1 LLLNGGNGIQMDIR
15 SIRDLAAVLHGRR
28 IDLGLSQANL
38 ASRAGV
44 SRKWVYELE
53 AGKATAEFGLILRVL
68 DALGLALD
76 LAAPDDASTSS
87 EGSEVDL
94 DALLDEHRGR

>member
-1 LLLNGGNGIQMDIR
+1 VARRIQVVIR
-15 SIRDLAAVLHGRR
+15 SIRDLAAVVRGRR
-28 IDLGLSQANL
+28 VDLGLSQADL

-68 DALGLALD
+68 DAMGLALE
-76 LAAPDDASTSS
+76 ATATDDASTSS
-87 EGSEVDL
+87 EGSAVDL
-94 DALLDEHRGR
+94 DALIDEYRGR

>member
-1 LLLNGGNGIQMDIR
+1 VARRSQVAIR
-15 SIRDLAAVLHGRR
+15 SIRDLAAVVRGRR
-28 IDLGLSQANL
+28 VDVGLSQAEL

-68 DALGLALD
+68 DAMGLALE
-76 LAAPDDASTSS
+76 ATATDDTGKSLQ
-87 EGSEVDL
+87 GSAVDL
-94 DALLDEHRGR
+94 DGLIDEYRRR

>member
-1 LLLNGGNGIQMDIR
+1 VARRIQVAIR
-15 SIRDLAAVLHGRR
+15 SIRDLAVVVRGRR
-28 IDLGLSQANL
+28 VDLGLSQAEL

-68 DALGLALD
+68 DAMGLALEET
-76 LAAPDDASTSS
+76 ATDDTSKSS
-87 EGSEVDL
+87 EGSAVDL
-94 DALLDEHRGR
+94 DGLIDEYRRR

>member
-1 LLLNGGNGIQMDIR
+1 MAIR
-15 SIRDLAAVLHGRR
+15 SIRDLAVVVRGRR
-28 IDLGLSQANL
+28 VDLGLSQAEL

-68 DALGLALD
+68 DAMGLALEET
-76 LAAPDDASTSS
+76 ATDDTSKSS
-87 EGSEVDL
+87 EGSAVDL
-94 DALLDEHRGR
+94 DGLIDEYRRR

>member
-1 LLLNGGNGIQMDIR
+1 VARRIQVAIR
-15 SIRDLAAVLHGRR
+15 SIRDLAAVVRGRR
-28 IDLGLSQANL
+28 VDLGLSQAEL

-68 DALGLALD
+68 DAMGLALEET
-76 LAAPDDASTSS
+76 ATDDTGKSLH
-87 EGSEVDL
+87 GSAVDL
-94 DALLDEHRGR
+94 DGLIDEYRRR